1 MRYLDNTE
9 KATVF
14 GLATLLIIFG
24 IFLLIFAPFLLIWAL
39 NTLIPALAIEY
50 SFINW
55 IASLILLFLFTG
67 KTVKIDK

>member
-9 KATVF
+9 KVTVYGAITGMVIF
-14 GLATLLIIFG
+14 IIL
-24 IFLLIFAPFLLIWAL
+24 LLIFFPFILIWAL

-55 IASLILLFLFTG
+55 FASLVIIFLFSSKNITT
-67 KTVKIDK
+67 K